1 MDEKQYRNQ
10 LRRRFSGTGWTLLIY
25 YGILNV
31 SVILVLVT
39 DMVIHLLENPHM
51 MFSDTVDQY
60 WTDAVMGNAWGYL
73 LAIAIGLLLLLIWK
87 GRKFCFREIWVTEK
101 SMTTKDF
108 FGLLCVFVTGQLMF
122 QIVASILEVIL
133 NLLGL
138 SALQA
143 IETASLGADSIS
155 MFLYLGI
162 LAPIAEEILFRG
174 LILRILQPYGRKF
187 AIFTSA
193 FLFGIFHGNLVQS
206 PFAFVVG
213 LVLGYTAME
222 YSILWAMVL
231 HMFNNLFLSD
241 VLSRLVSG
249 LPENVAMIVSSAVI
263 VALSVAGIIVAIVNH
278 KKIAA
283 YLDREKMN
291 RTYLKCFFSGAG
303 IIVFMV
309 LMLANMVLGITA
321 YTT

>member
-1 MDEKQYRNQ
+1 M
-10 LRRRFSGTGWTLLIY
+10 
-25 YGILNV
+25 
-31 SVILVLVT
+31 
-39 DMVIHLLENPHM
+39 
-51 MFSDTVDQY
+51 
-60 WTDAVMGNAWGYL
+60 
-73 LAIAIGLLLLLIWK
+73 
-87 GRKFCFREIWVTEK
+87 
-101 SMTTKDF
+101 
-108 FGLLCVFVTGQLMF
+108 
-122 QIVASILEVIL
+122 
-133 NLLGL
+133 
-138 SALQA
+138 
-143 IETASLGADSIS
+143 
-155 MFLYLGI
+155 
-162 LAPIAEEILFRG
+162 
-174 LILRILQPYGRKF
+174 
-187 AIFTSA
+187 
-193 FLFGIFHGNLVQS
+193 QS

-291 RTYLKCFFSGAG
+291 RTCLKCFFSGAG

>member
-1 MDEKQYRNQ
+1 
-10 LRRRFSGTGWTLLIY
+10 
-25 YGILNV
+25 
-31 SVILVLVT
+31 
-39 DMVIHLLENPHM
+39 
-51 MFSDTVDQY
+51 
-60 WTDAVMGNAWGYL
+60 
-73 LAIAIGLLLLLIWK
+73 
-87 GRKFCFREIWVTEK
+87 
-101 SMTTKDF
+101 
-108 FGLLCVFVTGQLMF
+108 
-122 QIVASILEVIL
+122 
-133 NLLGL
+133 
-138 SALQA
+138 
-143 IETASLGADSIS
+143 
-155 MFLYLGI
+155 MFLYMCI
-162 LAPIAEEILFRG
+162 FAPIAEEILFRG
-174 LILRILQPYGRKF
+174 LILRTLQPYGRKF
-187 AIFTSA
+187 AVFTSA

-303 IIVFMV
+303 IIVFMI